1 MIGRIQGRLL
11 EKTPPLILIDCNG
24 VGYEIEVPMTTFY
37 ELPDIGNE
45 ITLLTHFIVRED
57 AQLLF
62 GFISDKERKTF
73 KQLIKVNGIG
83 AKVALSILSG
93 ISFNELIKAVVDQN
107 ADLLCTIP
115 GIGKKTA
122 DRLTLELKDKFK
134 GDEMQVNSDDNS
146 IQMTDIQNALLALG
160 YSHKD
165 VSSVT
170 RELSED
176 VSVND
181 GIRQSLRLL
190 SRN

>member
-1 MIGRIQGRLL
+1 MITQIRGRLV
-11 EKTPPLILIDCNG
+11 EKNPTYVVVDCNG
-24 VGYEIEVPMTTFY
+24 VGYEVEVPMTTFY
-37 ELPDIGNE
+37 ELPDIGDE

-93 ISFNELIKAVVDQN
+93 ISFNDLIKAVIDQN

-134 GDEMQVNSDDNS
+134 GDEMQVNSDENS

-165 VSSVT
+165 VNSVT
-170 RELSED
+170 RELSEGI
-176 VSVND
+176 SVND

>member
-11 EKTPPLILIDCNG
+11 EKTPPFILIDCNG

-37 ELPDIGNE
+37 ELPIGNE

-134 GDEMQVNSDDNS
+134 ADEMQLNSDDNS